1 MTMDFSK
8 CAHPSVCLSVG
19 EVGCEREEERV
30 LEIERERG
38 ETTRGLLYLSRSVD
52 DCARVWMSVRAC
64 MRAIMR
70 SGVDAVDLALKAPIS
85 NMRTTFS
92 DCQERTVFR
101 PRAM

>member
-1 MTMDFSK
+1 M
-8 CAHPSVCLSVG
+8 
-19 EVGCEREEERV
+19 
-30 LEIERERG
+30 I
-38 ETTRGLLYLSRSVD
+38 
-52 DCARVWMSVRAC
+52 ARACWMSVRAC